1 MRPVLVHVPFLLPRG
16 FLAEHGFKSRHGGTP
31 SLHRGEGGGEGEPN
45 YRWRNP
51 LTPPLSP
58 AGRGSRPCSRLG
70 RALTSKSLTIARAL
84 VLSALSAAYLILDH
98 VPAAA
103 QPVEDFYRGKTITI
117 YVGTGMGAGAV
128 SAYPMA
134 LAPVIRKYI
143 PGNPNVV
150 VSHMPGAGGI
160 KAATFIESIG
170 PQDGTAW
177 GFITRGFMLAPLLKL
192 PQANFQPAR
201 FNWIGSPSRTVS
213 IGAVWNASTP
223 VRTIADAMQREVV
236 VGATSIAQ
244 DTGIFPRAL
253 NRVLGTR
260 FRIVTG
266 YASVGAVDIAMERGE
281 VQGKV
286 GSTWKSL
293 NSGPS
298 AHWVKDG
305 IASVLVQLG
314 VRKSPDIPAD
324 VPLALDL
331 AKTAEDRQVLEVL
344 CAPSATGYPSFMG
357 PGVPKERAE
366 AVRAAYAAAMKDPE
380 FIDAVLKGGLDI
392 DPIGAEELSA
402 VVRGIYALPEAAV
415 ARAREL
421 LPAQ

>member
-1 MRPVLVHVPFLLPRG
+1 LEEETIMQRAIAAFGLCGATLAVLQ
-16 FLAEHGFKSRHGGTP
+16 A
-31 SLHRGEGGGEGEPN
+31 
-45 YRWRNP
+45 
-51 LTPPLSP
+51 
-58 AGRGSRPCSRLG
+58 
-70 RALTSKSLTIARAL
+70 
-84 VLSALSAAYLILDH
+84 
-98 VPAAA
+98 PAAA
-103 QPVEDFYRGKTITI
+103 ETIEEFYRGKTITI

-160 KAATFIESIG
+160 KAASFIESIG

-192 PQANFQPAR
+192 PQANFRPAR

-223 VRTIADAMQREVV
+223 VRTIQDAMQREIV

-260 FRIVTG
+260 FKIVTG
-266 YASVGAVDIAMERGE
+266 YASLGAVDIAMERGE

-305 IASVLVQLG
+305 IVSVIVQLG
-314 VRKSPDIPAD
+314 VRKSPDIPTD

-331 AKTAEDRQVLEVL
+331 AKSPEDRQVLEVL

-357 PGVPKERAE
+357 PGVPRERVG
-366 AVRAAYAAAMKDPE
+366 AVRTAYAAAMTDPE
-380 FIDAVLKGGLDI
+380 FIDAVIKSGLDI
-392 DPIGAEELSA
+392 DPIGAEELTD